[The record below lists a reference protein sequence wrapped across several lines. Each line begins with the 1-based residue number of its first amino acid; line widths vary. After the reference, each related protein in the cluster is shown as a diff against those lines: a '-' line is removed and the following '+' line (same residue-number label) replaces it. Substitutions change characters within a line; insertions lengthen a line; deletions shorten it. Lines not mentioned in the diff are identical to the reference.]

1 MNTTEK
7 VTTKVSASLNREGK
21 ITVLGLLKNY
31 YDEQIFNLLIKE
43 IYNSDIQ
50 VSLAAI
56 RGSASIGN
64 EVAIPHLYR
73 MIEHGKVEQ
82 KTAAIRT
89 LAAIN
94 APSSID
100 KLTKYY
106 NIFSEKE
113 VRLEILKS
121 INSISP
127 MNTKVQQLNRTILLD
142 PDREPGFCE
151 TIMTGLL
158 EAGNMDLVRQHL
170 MKAPAEV
177 QRIVF
182 TRLLLASSEEAS
194 SFILAYSEDVAR
206 FDPLTLG
213 CYLCAYELKT
223 RNPQQNYL
231 LDLLQSSD
239 PRATTSFLTAL
250 SQYSGKIQYPTR
262 MFRLLLRFPFVD
274 SETEAM
280 NGEFLSKILT
290 EVKTY
295 SPLLLNEFIFTTA
308 THLEAVFAKLKKQ
321 QISLGGVKE
330 REMLLVILLAK
341 IIEQYG
347 TRELLSETQ
356 RYFKMPSPDNPSA
369 LVQKLRGLLSSAPQD
384 DQHRLEAC
392 VPLFT
397 SDDRKLRLNTAS
409 TLSKVNLTSYSLL
422 RRLNRLIRVI
432 GTLEIRN
439 SGKKILEILNF
450 ARDEHIHFLEETCVV
465 TLCQLWNK
473 KAIEQS
479 KLVFASPQKY
489 KPSVFG
495 YVRGARYVP
504 PRVFANLLI
513 RLFLTPGIGL
523 DTQALIVDS
532 LDAMNLQDLKGIML
546 PLIRAIKLPEIDN
559 SLKTRISQ
567 ILSRYGD
574 SSLFQP
580 LADLSSSDDAFIRR
594 TGIKTLRLLAKK
606 ETSIPRDVLTHRLYQ
621 LLEDSMKTVQVEAL
635 LSLLALGD
643 DYAVQ
648 ILEDYARAEDEEI
661 INDILDNMEKPISHE
676 LFKQVL
682 DLINIRSPRIHEKL
696 REILPEFSEGPF
708 AEELRNTLVNALKTS
723 GAAST
728 ASAPSSA
735 AAPAAAPPPGDSLFE
750 HAKLE
755 FKFRRE
761 NAQILTVFFIDIV
774 SYTEKSSQ
782 TDASSLMKLIQAFEE
797 ITLPTIEKF
806 RGTLIKKM
814 GDGLLATFKH
824 PLNAS
829 LVALTV
835 QKKIQEHNQ
844 YKMEAEKFNV
854 RIGLNTGLVIQKDSD
869 IFGDTVNVAS
879 RMETSANPGDILLT
893 QSTYDGIREY
903 IRCTRLGDLQVKG
916 KTEAI
921 TTYSAEEILMDL
933 DQILSDRQDLTA
945 REDSSSEPGSLAG
958 LRESV
963 FVPEF
968 SVPEQ
973 SKLDSSIF
981 SGLQKLFLDMVK
993 AAENIA
999 KDYHEEFVFKQY
1011 LQTKWNE
1018 LLNLCEI
1025 QSV

>member
-1 MNTTEK
+1 MNTAIKVATE
-7 VTTKVSASLNREGK
+7 VMVSLNKEAK
-21 ITVLGLLKNY
+21 ITVLGLLKNF
-31 YDEQIFNLLIKE
+31 YDEQIFTILIKE

-50 VSLAAI
+50 ISLAAI

-82 KTAAIRT
+82 KIAAIRS

-94 APSSID
+94 APSSIE
-100 KLTKYY
+100 KLAKYY
-106 NIFSEKE
+106 NIFPQTD
-113 VRLEILKS
+113 VRLEILKG
-121 INSISP
+121 INRISP
-127 MNTKVQQLNRTILLD
+127 MNVKVQQLNRTILLD
-142 PDREPGFCE
+142 PDRESGFCE
-151 TIMTGLL
+151 TIMSGLL
-158 EAGNMDLVRQHL
+158 EAGNLDLVRQHL
-170 MKAPAEV
+170 FKAPAEV

-182 TRLLLASSEEAS
+182 SRLLLASSEEAG
-194 SFILAYSEDVAR
+194 SFILAYQEEASR

-223 RNPQQNYL
+223 GSPQQNYL

-239 PRATTSFLTAL
+239 PKATTSFLATL

-274 SETEAM
+274 RETEAM
-280 NGEFLSKILT
+280 NGQFLSKILT

-321 QISLGGVKE
+321 HISLEGVKE
-330 REMLLVILLAK
+330 REMLLVIILAK
-341 IIEQYG
+341 ILEQYG
-347 TRELLSETQ
+347 TQELLNESQ
-356 RYFKMPSPDNPSA
+356 RYFKMPAPDNPSA
-369 LVQKLRGLLSSAPQD
+369 LVQKLRERLSTVPQD

-392 VPLFT
+392 VPLFM
-397 SDDRKLRLNTAS
+397 SDDRKLRLSTAS
-409 TLSKVNLTSYSLL
+409 ILSKVNLTSYSLL

-479 KLVFASPQKY
+479 KLVFASPQKF

-504 PRVFANLLI
+504 PRIFANLLI

-523 DTQALIVDS
+523 DTQTLIVDS
-532 LDAMNLQDLKGIML
+532 LDAMDLHDLKGIML
-546 PLIRAIKLPEIDN
+546 PLIRAIKLPEIDT
-559 SLKTRISQ
+559 SLKARISQ

-580 LADLSSSDDAFIRR
+580 LIDLSSSEDAFIRR

-606 ETSIPRDVLTHRLYQ
+606 EKSIPRDVLTNRLYQ
-621 LLEDSMKTVQVEAL
+621 LLEDNMKTVQVEAL
-635 LSLLALGD
+635 LSLFALGD

-648 ILEDYARAEDEEI
+648 ILEDYTRAEDEQI
-661 INDILDNMEKPISHE
+661 IIDILDNLEKPISHE
-676 LFKQVL
+676 LFRQILGMISVRNPS
-682 DLINIRSPRIHEKL
+682 IQQKL
-696 REILPEFSEGPF
+696 REILPEFSEGAF
-708 AEELRNTLVNALKTS
+708 AEELRGTLVTALKTT
-723 GAAST
+723 AAVPT
-728 ASAPSSA
+728 AAGP
-735 AAPAAAPPPGDSLFE
+735 AAPAASAPAPTDTLFE

-761 NAQILTVFFIDIV
+761 NAQVLTVFFIDIV

-782 TDASSLMKLIQAFEE
+782 TDTSTLMKLIQTFEE
-797 ITLPTIEKF
+797 ITLPTIAKF
-806 RGTLIKKM
+806 RGNLVKKM

-829 LVALTV
+829 LVALTI
-835 QKKIQEHNQ
+835 QKKIQAYNQ
-844 YKMEAEKFNV
+844 YKLEGEKFNV
-854 RIGLNTGLVIQKDSD
+854 RIGLNTGLVIQKDTD
-869 IFGDTVNVAS
+869 IYGDTVNVAS

-893 QSTYDGIREY
+893 QSTYEGIKDY

-916 KTEAI
+916 KTDAI

-933 DQILSDRQDLTA
+933 DQMLSA
-945 REDSSSEPGSLAG
+945 RRELAAQEDVPSEPGSLAG

-963 FVPEF
+963 FSPDF

-973 SKLDSSIF
+973 SSLSDSIF
-981 SGLQKLFLDMVK
+981 SSLQSLFKDMVR
-993 AAENIA
+993 AAEDIA
-999 KDYHEEFVFKQY
+999 KDYHEEFVFKKY
-1011 LQTKWNE
+1011 LQSKWNE
-1018 LLNLCEI
+1018 LLSLGGKPAP
-1025 QSV
+1025 